1 MFPQALRTR
10 CFFRSFSHRRATFC
24 LVRPPPRM
32 VKYRAYRKNRTR
44 PRRES
49 FSLPGLI
56 GEEPFLANEL
66 FGLFGSHLFDDRVM
80 RERLP
85 LSVYESLREIRDEG
99 KPWNPEVADIVADA
113 MQAWA
118 MEQGATHY
126 IHWFSPMTGT
136 GSGKHDSFIDGV
148 KQGEPILNFSGKML
162 AKGESDASSF
172 PSGGLRATFEARGY
186 TAWDPTSPAFV
197 LGTTLYIPTA
207 FCAYT
212 GEALDQKTP
221 VLRSMQALNKQA
233 LRVLRALGD
242 TETVSV
248 QPTVGAEQ
256 EYFLVDKDLFDRR
269 LDLKVCGHTLLGAK
283 PPKGQ
288 ELEDHYYGSINERVR
303 EFMREL
309 DEELWRLGVPAKTE
323 HNEVAPGQYELA
335 SVFAT
340 ANIACDHNQIMME
353 LMRKVAL
360 RHGFACLLHEKPFA
374 GVNGSG
380 KHNNWS
386 LSTDGGKNLLDP
398 GKSPNENMQF
408 LLFLAAMVQG
418 VDEYQDLLRISV
430 ASAGNDHRL
439 GAHEAPPAIIS
450 IFLGDELTGILEAIE
465 NDRAYDSMEC
475 QKLETGVHVLPDLN
489 KDTTDRNRTSP
500 FAFTGNKFEFRSLGS
515 AISIACP
522 NIMLNT
528 IMAEELRRFA
538 DQLEQTAD
546 LKTDVLQLVKKVMQ
560 KHKRIIFNGDGYSE
574 EWVQEAKRRGLLN
587 LRTTVDALPR
597 YLDQKNVELF
607 ANHKIYTE
615 AEMEARYE
623 TILEEYAKTLNI
635 EALTMIEMVR
645 QDILPSVSA
654 YIAKLSN
661 AILSKRSVSQ
671 DIPCATELSLVKKL
685 SFLADSA
692 YEKLEALE
700 AVLADPKTV
709 SVNVLT
715 VSTYYRDAVIPAMDA
730 LRADVD
736 QMEWHTASSYWP
748 YPGYEDLMFQ
758 I

>member
-1 MFPQALRTR
+1 MGNSSEKR
-10 CFFRSFSHRRATFC
+10 RS
-24 LVRPPPRM
+24 VP
-32 VKYRAYRKNRTR
+32 
-44 PRRES
+44 
-49 FSLPGLI
+49 
-56 GEEPFLANEL
+56 EL
-66 FGLFGSHLFDDRVM
+66 FGSSVFNDDVM
-80 RERLP
+80 QERLP
-85 LSVYESLREIRDEG
+85 KDVYQSLRKTIDQG
-99 KPWNPEVADIVADA
+99 KDLDLNVANAVASA
-113 MQAWA
+113 MKDWA
-118 MEQGATHY
+118 VEKGATHY
-126 IHWFSPMTGT
+126 THWFQPLNGITAE
-136 GSGKHDSFIDGV
+136 KHDSFISPTSDGRV
-148 KQGEPILNFSGKML
+148 IMQFSGKEL
-162 AKGESDASSF
+162 IKGEPDASSF

-186 TAWDPTSPAFV
+186 TAWDPTSYAFV
-197 LGTTLYIPTA
+197 KGDSLYIPTA
-207 FCAYT
+207 YCSYS
-212 GEALDQKTP
+212 GEVLDKKTP
-221 VLRSMQALNKQA
+221 LLRSMEDLNVQA
-233 LRVLRALGD
+233 LRILRILGD
-242 TETVSV
+242 DRTNRVI
-248 QPTVGAEQ
+248 PTVGAEQ
-256 EYFLVDKDLFDRR
+256 EYFLIDRKLYEQRKDLIF
-269 LDLKVCGHTLLGAK
+269 CGRTLFGVKA
-283 PPKGQ
+283 PKGQ
-288 ELEDHYYGSINERVR
+288 ELEDHYFGAIKPRVSA
-303 EFMREL
+303 FMKEL
-309 DEELWRLGVPAKTE
+309 DEELWKLGILAKTK
-323 HNEVAPGQYELA
+323 HNEAAPAQHELA
-335 SVFAT
+335 PIFAT
-340 ANIACDHNQIMME
+340 TNIATDHNQLTME
-353 LMRKVAL
+353 TMKNVAA
-360 RHGFACLLHEKPFA
+360 RHGLVCLLHEKPFY

>member
-1 MFPQALRTR
+1 MFPQTLRTR

-360 RHGFACLLHEKPFA
+360 RHNFACLLHEKPFA

-386 LSTDGGKNLLDP
+386 IVTNTGKNLLNPTDKP
-398 GKSPNENMQF
+398 EENPVF
-408 LLFLAAMVQG
+408 LVTLCAVLTA
-418 VDEYQDLLRISV
+418 VDKYADLLRLS
-430 ASAGNDHRL
+430 ASCPGNEERL
-439 GAHEAPPAIIS
+439 GGNEAPPAVVS
-450 IFLGDELTGILEAIE
+450 IFLGNALTHMLQELAEGHALQKEERGALLTGVKSLPLLKL
-465 NDRAYDSMEC
+465 DDS
-475 QKLETGVHVLPDLN
+475 
-489 KDTTDRNRTSP
+489 DRNRTSP
-500 FAFTGNKFEFRSLGS
+500 FAFTGNKFEFRMVGASQSIGLANAVTN
-515 AISIACP
+515 AIVADV
-522 NIMLNT
+522 LHD
-528 IMAEELRRFA
+528 FA
-538 DQLEQTAD
+538 DKLEGAD
-546 LKTDVLQLVKKVMQ
+546 DVSAVVREIVAETW
-560 KHKRIIFNGDGYSE
+560 HAHGRIIFNGNNYSA
-574 EWVQEAKRRGLLN
+574 EWAAEAARRGLPN
-587 LRTTVDALPR
+587 IQSMVDAAGGFIAE
-597 YLDQKNVELF
+597 KNVAMFERTKVF
-607 ANHKIYTE
+607 TA
-615 AEMEARYE
+615 AECRSRYEITLETYAKHIHIDASTMLEMAGRSLLPASYEYLSRVSRAEYYAERNGCACASAKAQVEKLCVTIDKTAGAMEALRRALHALDTAHLGE
-623 TILEEYAKTLNI
+623 KARADACRALREHEMAALREAADELEE
-635 EALTMIEMVR
+635 
-645 QDILPSVSA
+645 
-654 YIAKLSN
+654 
-661 AILSKRSVSQ
+661 
-671 DIPCATELSLVKKL
+671 LV
-685 SFLADSA
+685 
-692 YEKLEALE
+692 
-700 AVLADPKTV
+700 PQT
-709 SVNVLT
+709 
-715 VSTYYRDAVIPAMDA
+715 
-730 LRADVD
+730 
-736 QMEWHTASSYWP
+736 YWP
-748 YPGYEDLMFQ
+748 MPDYCELLFDL
-758 I
+758 